1 MEQKN
6 GQSQSFPPVV
16 SVLGHVDHG
25 KTTLLDTFRKS
36 SIAAREAGGITQA
49 IGASTVEV
57 THDGVKR
64 LITFIDTPGHEAFS
78 NMRSHGVSASDIIL
92 LVVAA
97 DDGIKPQTKESLD
110 KIVASGLP
118 YIVVIT
124 KTDAPGANIEKVK
137 QQLAKEGVLLEGLG
151 GDVPYIGVSAKTGDK
166 IADLLELIVIVYDI
180 SEVKKTVDS
189 DFEGVVI
196 EAKLDKRRGILASLI
211 VKKGKL
217 SVGEKVFTT
226 SKEVGKVRALTN
238 TALKQVKEALPG
250 DAVEILGLTEVLQAG
265 SVINSK
271 GTTTAV
277 SSSALTTPT
286 DMDFMKLIQTKQ
298 TEKLPV
304 IIKTQTSGEF
314 EAILAALPDDIEV
327 VFEGRGEISASDI
340 LKARDFSAIVV
351 GFNVDIEKQAKVLAE
366 ASKTFYSTYTIIY
379 NLLDELKDAAE
390 LLKERAQRKVLG
402 KAQILATFEGNE
414 GQILG
419 TRIIEGRLMVGDK
432 IVITKGDDETTES
445 KIISL
450 KQGKKDVKELG
461 KGNECGIMIDPQV
474 DFTIGDMVLSF
485 A

>member
-6 GQSQSFPPVV
+6 EQQKNFPPVV

-49 IGASTVEV
+49 MGASTVEV
-57 THDGVKR
+57 VHDGKKR
-64 LITFIDTPGHEAFS
+64 LVTFIDTPGHEAFS

-110 KIVASGLP
+110 KIVASKLP
-118 YIVVIT
+118 FIVVIT
-124 KTDAPGANIEKVK
+124 KTDSEGSNIEKIK

-166 IADLLELIVIVYDI
+166 IADLLDLILIVYDI
-180 SEVKKTVDS
+180 SDIKKSTDVA
-189 DFEGVVI
+189 FEGVVI

-211 VKKGKL
+211 VKQGKL
-217 SVGEKVFTT
+217 SVGEKVFTA

-238 TALKQVKEALPG
+238 TSLKQVREAFPG

-265 SVINSK
+265 SVVNSK
-271 GTTTAV
+271 GATMAAITT
-277 SSSALTTPT
+277 ALTTPT
-286 DMDFMKLIQTKQ
+286 AVDFMKLISTKQ

-314 EAILAALPDDIEV
+314 EAIFQALPEDVEV

-340 LKARDFSAIVV
+340 LMARDFSAIVV

-366 ASKTFYSTYTIIY
+366 SNKTFYSTYTIIY

-402 KAQILATFEGNE
+402 RAQILATFDGNE

-419 TRIIEGRLMVGDK
+419 VRIIDGRLMVGDK
-432 IVITKGDDETTES
+432 LVITKGEDETSES
-445 KIISL
+445 KIASL

-474 DFTIGDMVLSF
+474 DFTIGDMVICF